1 MKLNCDINNY
11 LEIARLAMAMI
22 ADDLVDELD
31 MSDDEFL
38 RLRDQLQE
46 HLDGEKIT

>member
-1 MKLNCDINNY
+1 MFQGDINSY

-46 HLDGEKIT
+46 HLDEEKIT

>member
-1 MKLNCDINNY
+1 MKLNCDINSY

-22 ADDLVDELD
+22 ADDLVDDLD

-46 HLDGEKIT
+46 YLDGEKNT